1 MEKTLEQ
8 VEELVD
14 TLHQYVNNRFEG
26 AKLTAIEKASEAA
39 ADVTASILSGLVW
52 FLFLIFLGI
61 GLAYFLNEVLD
72 SMGWS
77 YMCIALFYFVLGI
90 LFWRLRSHFFQ
101 VPIMN
106 RMIQKLNKEHEE
118 D

>member
-8 VEELVD
+8 VEELVH
-14 TLHQYVNNRFEG
+14 TLHAYVNNRLEG

-39 ADVTASILSGLVW
+39 ADVTASILSGFVW

-61 GLAYFLNEVLD
+61 SLAFFMNEVLGN
-72 SMGWS
+72 MGWS
-77 YMCIALFYFVLGI
+77 FMCIAIFYLVLGPI
-90 LFWRLRSHFFQ
+90 FWRFRSRFFQ

-106 RMIQKLNKEHEE
+106 RMIEKMNKGHEE
-118 D
+118 N